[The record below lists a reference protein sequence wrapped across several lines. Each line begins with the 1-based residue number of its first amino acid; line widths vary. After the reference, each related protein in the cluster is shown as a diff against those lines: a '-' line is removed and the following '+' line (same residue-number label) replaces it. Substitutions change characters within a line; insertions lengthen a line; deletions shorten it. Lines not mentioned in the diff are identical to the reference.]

1 MENVN
6 SEFRKKDKNLLT
18 EIKEIFVGNGKLKDC
33 KWKPCVYESVQPI
46 ALRLIRFLYHM
57 RRVITEEIK
66 RLEYLHIIEEVEG
79 PHDLISNLAVV
90 PQNGKVRLCLDAPQ

>member
-1 MENVN
+1 
-6 SEFRKKDKNLLT
+6 
-18 EIKEIFVGNGKLKDC
+18 
-33 KWKPCVYESVQPI
+33 
-46 ALRLIRFLYHM
+46 M

-66 RLEYLHIIEEVEG
+66 RLEYLHIIEKVEG